1 MIQKDIKVLL
11 TEKRMLIVLAV
22 LIVIGIAGAVFAQP
36 SRSGVKVRFGV
47 YDADGSEYSKLLIS
61 YFRENESFSSYITLV
76 EKSLP
81 ELEQMLSDGVI
92 DLYLCIPEDF
102 AAKLMRMDNV
112 PIRAVVDSSDT
123 TKAVLYKNLLLSYAK
138 YISSV
143 QVNAQAVYDI
153 MSDEGYPDDKVS
165 SVNYSLSYDLI
176 FTALGKDA
184 FFKHIELERIEG
196 VSLVNYY
203 VSSGIVLVAMY
214 AGLMAG
220 LLFLKERKSLASD
233 RLKCAGK
240 GTAVQFVSKMTAFF
254 LLCGLMFGILMLI
267 LNLTGKMHFSAS
279 SVFMVFAGILI
290 SCALFMAIS
299 CFMDTVGSYSIFA
312 NMIILL
318 LTIVGGGII
327 PVMYLPEAV
336 AKIARFTPNYWFIRT
351 LL

>member
-1 MIQKDIKVLL
+1 MIQKDIKILL
-11 TEKRMLIVLAV
+11 TEKKMLIVLIV
-22 LIVIGIAGAVFAQP
+22 LIAIGIVGAVFAKP
-36 SRSGVKVRFGV
+36 SQSSINVRFGV
-47 YDADGSEYSKLLIS
+47 YDADDSQYSQMLIS

-76 EKSLP
+76 EKTLP
-81 ELEQMLSDGVI
+81 ELEQMLADGEI
-92 DLYLCIPEDF
+92 DLYLVIPEDF

-112 PIRAVVDSSDT
+112 PIRAVVDSSDK
-123 TKAVLYKNLLLSYAK
+123 TKAVLYKNLLLSYAQ

-153 MSDEGYPDDKVS
+153 MSYEGYSSDKVS

-203 VSSGIVLVAMY
+203 VSSGIVLAVMY

-220 LLFLKERKSLASD
+220 LLFLTERKSLASD
-233 RLKCAGK
+233 RLRCAGK
-240 GTAVQFVSKMTAFF
+240 GIVSQFMSKITAFF
-254 LLCGLMFGILMLI
+254 ILCGLAFGILILI
-267 LNLTGKMHFSAS
+267 LNLTEKMNFSAA

-290 SCALFMAIS
+290 SCALFMLIS
-299 CFMDTVGSYSIFA
+299 CFMDSAQGYSIFA

-336 AKIARFTPNYWFIRT
+336 AKVARFTPNYWFIRT